1 MPHRRKTKRSA
12 APAAPTGPKVGTM
25 GPVGP
30 AGPKVATEL
39 SVANTPMRTTM
50 KMPSLTTET
59 KYDAILST
67 MSTLSGKKPSAS
79 TPVATDS
86 TKKPDRAELV
96 ARLRK
101 KTDFHKWRRTGMK
114 TDDLKLDM
122 GESAKPTSAASKVL
136 SNPNL
141 IRNHM
146 FQYGTDALAKFLAS
160 RADTDSDDTRDTMF
174 IVECKSAASDEILQR
189 ITDSPSPRLQLLIV
203 RKSRVYYMVPSSNK
217 DGIAAA
223 IRAKEVDP
231 VCTCDNVLECP
242 KDAKWPLPSESFRLV
257 AAFEDAPVIEL

>member
-1 MPHRRKTKRSA
+1 
-12 APAAPTGPKVGTM
+12 
-25 GPVGP
+25 
-30 AGPKVATEL
+30 
-39 SVANTPMRTTM
+39 M

-67 MSTLSGKKPSAS
+67 VSAMAGKKSSDGSAK
-79 TPVATDS
+79 TTM
-86 TKKPDRAELV
+86 TTEKPDRSELL

-114 TDDLKLDM
+114 TDDLKLDL
-122 GESAKPTSAASKVL
+122 EAAAAAAKTTSATSKIL
-136 SNPNL
+136 GNPNL

-146 FQYGTDALAKFLAS
+146 FQYGLDALEKYLAS
-160 RADTDSDDTRDTMF
+160 RRASDVDDGVDTMF
-174 IVECKSAASDEILQR
+174 IVECKSAATDEVLQR
-189 ITDSPSPRLQLLIV
+189 ITESTSPRLQLLII
-203 RKSRVYYMVPSSNK
+203 RKNRVYYMVPSSNK

-231 VCTCDNVLECP
+231 VCTYENVLECP
-242 KDAKWPLPSESFRLV
+242 KDAKWPLPSESFRLI